1 MNKKDIDMLWEA
13 RVNLYRI
20 RQGLEEADGW
30 INQLQDDVH
39 DNLKILNKV
48 LSKEDLRVAR
58 EKDKDLE
65 KV

>member
-20 RQGLEEADGW
+20 RQGLEETDGW

-65 KV
+65 KE